1 MIRVI
6 TIGALLASLSPP
18 TAALAEAR
26 PRAGGNDSRLTYAT
40 FQEGQVY
47 TINTRVRNVTLVEL
61 GDGETI
67 RSIAI
72 GDSEAFQVEKLEGS
86 NVFTVKP
93 VLDGVS
99 TNLTVETNRRFYF
112 IHVVEASRATPTWSV
127 KFTVPGSGGSRSRG
141 AAMAAAIPVPAE
153 VPMRYRVINRSGD
166 ASFAPTGISDD
177 GRRTFFQLPP
187 GAPIPSVFR
196 ADARGREYSV
206 NTTVKGTI
214 ITVGARSERWVLR
227 YGDASVCVEGTR
239 PEAGGKTD

>member
-1 MIRVI
+1 MIRSV
-6 TIGALLASLSPP
+6 TIVALLALSLP
-18 TAALAEAR
+18 ALAHAEAR

-93 VLDGVS
+93 VLEGVS

-112 IHVVEASRATPTWSV
+112 IHAVESSRATPHWSV

-141 AAMAAAIPVPAE
+141 ATAAAAIPAE
-153 VPMRYRVINRSGD
+153 VPMTYRVLSRRG
-166 ASFAPTGISDD
+166 AAQFAPVGISDD
-177 GRRTFFQLPP
+177 GKRTLFQIPP

-206 NTTVKGTI
+206 NTSVNGTV

-227 YGDASVCVEGTR
+227 HGDAHVCVEGTK
-239 PEAGGKTD
+239 PGAGQRTR

>member
-6 TIGALLASLSPP
+6 TIGALFASLSLPA
-18 TAALAEAR
+18 AALAEAR

-112 IHVVEASRATPTWSV
+112 IDVVESSRATPNWSV
-127 KFTVPGSGGSRSRG
+127 KFTVPGSGGSHSRR
-141 AAMAAAIPVPAE
+141 AAMAAAVPAE

-177 GRRTFFQLPP
+177 GRRTFFQISP

-196 ADARGREYSV
+196 ADVRGREYSV
-206 NTTVKGTI
+206 NTSVNGTI
-214 ITVGARSERWVLR
+214 ITVGARSQRWVLR

-239 PEAGGKTD
+239 PDAGGKRG

>member
-1 MIRVI
+1 MIRII
-6 TIGALLASLSPP
+6 TIGALLASLSLP

-61 GDGETI
+61 GEGETI

-112 IHVVEASRATPTWSV
+112 IHVVESSRATPTWSV
-127 KFTVPGSGGSRSRG
+127 KFTVPGGGGSRSRG
-141 AAMAAAIPVPAE
+141 AAMAAAVPAE

-177 GRRTFFQLPP
+177 GRRTFFQIPP

-206 NTTVKGTI
+206 NTTVSGTI

-227 YGDASVCVEGTR
+227 YGDASVCVEGTQ
-239 PEAGGKTD
+239 PNAGGKEADD

>member
-1 MIRVI
+1 MIRTI
-6 TIGALLASLSPP
+6 TIGALLASLSLP

-99 TNLTVETNRRFYF
+99 TNLTVETNRHFYF
-112 IHVVEASRATPTWSV
+112 IHVVESSRARPTWSV
-127 KFTVPGSGGSRSRG
+127 KFTVPGGGSRSRG
-141 AAMAAAIPVPAE
+141 AAMATAVPAE

-177 GRRTFFQLPP
+177 GRRTFFQIPP

-206 NTTVKGTI
+206 NTTVNGTI

-239 PEAGGKTD
+239 PDAGRTRG

>member
-1 MIRVI
+1 MMRLT
-6 TIGALLASLSPP
+6 TIAALIALTVPA
-18 TAALAEAR
+18 TVLAEAR

-47 TINTRVRNVTLVEL
+47 TIHTRVRNVTLVEL

-72 GDSEAFQVEKLEGS
+72 GDSEAFQVDKLEGS

-112 IHVVEASRATPTWSV
+112 INVVESSSVTPNWSV
-127 KFTVPGSGGSRSRG
+127 KFTVPGSGGSRSR
-141 AAMAAAIPVPAE
+141 AASAAASIPAE
-153 VPMRYRVINRSGD
+153 VPMTYRVLNRTGT
-166 ASFAPTGISDD
+166 AEFTPVGISDD
-177 GRRTFFQLPP
+177 GKKTLFQIPP
-187 GAPIPSVFR
+187 GAPIPSIFR
-196 ADARGREYSV
+196 ADAKGRETSV
-206 NTTVKGTI
+206 NSSVNGTI

-227 YGDASVCVEGTR
+227 YGDEYVCIEGTK
-239 PEAGGKTD
+239 PGKGRRAR